1 MVRLVH
7 WRHLVRRRHLLSLTE
22 SRGHEVAWALL
33 LILALSLLVLR
44 AWAGGGRRVWEV
56 AWILPSV
63 TISGRAREV
72 AWILPLLRF
81 PFLSD
86 VLPEA
91 ALEASVL
98 MRSCKA
104 RRCRSCSS
112 SLTCS
117 LWCCSCSSSKAT
129 RNVRELLKRITRV
142 SSLLSLG
149 RGMLVLDTTGEVL
162 LVVASKHA

>member
-44 AWAGGGRRVWEV
+44 AWAEGGRRVWEV

-104 RRCRSCSS
+104 CRCRSCSS
-112 SLTCS
+112 SMACS
-117 LWCCSCSSSKAT
+117 LWCL
-129 RNVRELLKRITRV
+129 RRLVRLRDLLKRITRV
-142 SSLLSLG
+142 SSLLSLSCMFG
-149 RGMLVLDTTGEVL
+149 LYTTSEVL